1 MAQYVDVSTLDGN
14 FKESYANKIKDLVP
28 EGVVLYNK
36 IDFNGADKQ
45 PGNFYHA
52 PVSLSLEHGFSYGGD
67 TGAVFTLQN
76 SIASSMEDAQVR
88 GCELVL
94 RSAISVGAAARSVS
108 GKNSFVQAT
117 KELVRVM
124 LKSMH
129 IRLESQLMYGQVGIG
144 RVESLTGT
152 TLKICDAEWAAGIW
166 SGSKNMQIQ
175 IRSQAGTVRGTA
187 SVVTVDLAAK
197 TVEIDSAPVGVTG
210 NADPENAAAD
220 IIWYA
225 GAFGKEFAGLHK
237 IITNTGTI
245 FNIDAS
251 QHDLFKGNVIE
262 AGTDATTGAVF
273 ISFDLIE
280 KAVTRAMEKGLMK
293 KTVTAL
299 INPKHWDKLLS
310 DLGAKRMIDSSYST
324 KQIEDGTQSIK
335 FNGQNGVIEV
345 ETSLF
350 VKEGFAYVLPMDAL
364 ERIGSTEVTFQMPGM
379 QEGRFFRLLEN
390 ENGYEL
396 RLYTDQA
403 LFSNEIGQLS
413 VIKYLKTA

>member
-14 FKESYANKIKDLVP
+14 FKESYAKNIKDLVP

-108 GKNSFVQAT
+108 SKNSFVQAT

-144 RVESLTGT
+144 RVESLVGT
-152 TLKICDAEWAAGIW
+152 TLTICASEWAAGIW

-187 SVVTVDLAAK
+187 SVVTVDLAAL
-197 TVEIDSAPVGVTG
+197 TVELDAAPAGVTG
-210 NADPENAAAD
+210 NADAENAAAD

-225 GAFGKEFAGLHK
+225 GAYGKEFAGLHK

-245 FNIDAS
+245 FNIDAA
-251 QHDLFKGNVIE
+251 QHELFKGNVIE
-262 AGTDATTGAVF
+262 AGTSFGAGAVF

-299 INPKHWDKLLS
+299 VNPKHWDKLLS

-350 VKEGFAYVLPMDAL
+350 VKEGYAYVLPMDAL